1 MTSRAASSST
11 SWSSARPSARH
22 GPRDPE
28 FGDVD
33 LAEQP
38 PAVVADALRRDLD
51 CSGGDLRSQSQ
62 GAQGPRGIAG
72 EVDAGSGGP
81 PDTFALD
88 QLERDAGGC
97 QRARQRESRLSAADD
112 QHASCISGGLGRGGH
127 GASWRDVWMLAGV
140 RGSCIRDGLMRGRVR
155 GMLAVARRRIRTA
168 PAPFRLA
175 SHGPSCALVYYVW
188 RERLLGGPATTACC
202 VCGGVAGRYRVPRE
216 STPGRRPRRSFI
228 ALLLSAGAP
237 TCRCHGGK
245 GGPHDVGAT
254 SSGRLAGASPV
265 RGDAWVPGSEAPV
278 RGREAGCEA
287 GRERPHGL
295 QRE

>member
-1 MTSRAASSST
+1 M
-11 SWSSARPSARH
+11 
-22 GPRDPE
+22 
-28 FGDVD
+28 
-33 LAEQP
+33 
-38 PAVVADALRRDLD
+38 VADALRRDLD
-51 CSGGDLRSQSQ
+51 CSGGDLRLESE

-97 QRARQRESRLSAADD
+97 QRARQREAGYPAADD

-140 RGSCIRDGLMRGRVR
+140 RGSCIRDGRTRGRVR

-175 SHGPSCALVYYVW
+175 SHGPSCALADHVW

-202 VCGGVAGRYRVPRE
+202 VCGKVAGRYRVPRE

-228 ALLLSAGAP
+228 ALLLSAGRRDAP
-237 TCRCHGGK
+237 APGGQDGSGAVGVQVS
-245 GGPHDVGAT
+245 GGE
-254 SSGRLAGASPV
+254 V
-265 RGDAWVPGSEAPV
+265 RACVV
-278 RGREAGCEA
+278 
-287 GRERPHGL
+287 
-295 QRE
+295 